1 MSVFETA
8 ILPKVSPVYRGF
20 TPDLAD
26 RVFWSAIL
34 ISPL

>member
-1 MSVFETA
+1 MTVFETA
-8 ILPKVSPVYRGF
+8 ILPKVSGLYRGF
-20 TPDLAD
+20 TPAVAD